1 LAFDLTAVLR
11 LKDNGFTSKM
21 RSAQRA
27 TEQFNNA
34 ARKAQRAT
42 GLWRDANGRLRDS
55 MGRFAKETQK
65 ASWDLTR
72 LGNGLR
78 NIANEARGIRGLAT
92 AFTGL
97 ATAIGGA
104 YAAKKIFDNTV
115 WEAAKF
121 ENSQVVIR
129 AMFDDNKAADSY
141 MNMLQKFAID
151 SPVLNSQ
158 DMFENS
164 KSFIATSKNLKQ
176 LEKMWNLAERLV
188 ALDPIQGVSGAVL
201 ALKEFF
207 SGDVVSLVERFELP
221 RQELKAIKDLP
232 LDKKLKELDK
242 FFNKLGATNK
252 LVEQMGLTTIGLW
265 NRIKESIAVVL
276 RRMGE
281 PALKVVNNFL
291 SRIVSKL
298 EEANLDGMVYYDIES
313 GMKRVYKSDVTKF
326 AEFGGRIIN
335 SILTGLTN
343 GVTRIYNWFSTIA
356 NSPEFQQRTTLWGKV
371 RFIIED
377 LYQRFL
383 NWLNSSGMSQIE
395 SLTSKLIT
403 TLSSAIRDNA
413 GPLSEAAITVG
424 AKIGSAIAKGIMD
437 AISSNPVARMVFGG
451 AGTIAGILY
460 GHEKKRKQRQLDPK
474 YRDPRLLKGYAG
486 GLNYVPYDRFPALLH
501 RGEMVLPRGEAEEYR
516 KGRASGVSVTISGNT
531 FNVRQESDI
540 QKIAYELAKLL
551 EREGA
556 LMA

>member
-11 LKDNGFTSKM
+11 LKDDFTSKM
-21 RSAQRA
+21 RRAQRA

-34 ARKAQRAT
+34 TRKAQQAT
-42 GLWRDANGRLRDS
+42 RLWRDANGRLRDE
-55 MGRFAKETQK
+55 MGRFAKETDK
-65 ASWDLTR
+65 ASSSLTKF
-72 LGNGLR
+72 GNGLR
-78 NIANEARGIRGLAT
+78 NINGATSSIRGLAT

-104 YAAKKIFDNTV
+104 YTAKKIFDSTV

-129 AMFDDNKAADSY
+129 AMFDDRKAADQY
-141 MNMLQKFAID
+141 MKMLQDFAVK

-188 ALDPIQGVSGAVL
+188 ALDPAQGVSGAVL

-207 SGDVVSLVERFELP
+207 SGDIVSLVERFELP
-221 RQELKAIKDLP
+221 RKELKAIKDLP
-232 LDKKLKELDK
+232 LDKQLAALDK

-252 LVEQMGLTTIGLW
+252 LVQEMGGTTIGLW
-265 NRIKESIAVVL
+265 NRVREQFQILLREMGRPSLEVL
-276 RRMGE
+276 H
-281 PALKVVNNFL
+281 NFL
-291 SRIVSKL
+291 NQVIQKL
-298 EEANLDGMVYYDIES
+298 ES
-313 GMKRVYKSDVTKF
+313 GDFSRF
-326 AEFGGRIIN
+326 AQIGARMIK
-335 SILTGLTN
+335 SILSGLTN
-343 GVTRIYNWFSTIA
+343 GIISIYNWFDTITK
-356 NSPEFQQRTTLWGKV
+356 SPEFQQRTTLWGKV
-371 RFIIED
+371 QFIIED

-395 SLTSKLIT
+395 SLTTKLISA
-403 TLSSAIRDNA
+403 LASAIQNNA
-413 GPLSEAAITVG
+413 GPLAKAAITVG
-424 AKIGSAIAKGIMD
+424 WKIGSSVAQGIMN
-437 AISSNPVARMVFGG
+437 ALANNPIARMVAGG
-451 AGTIAGILY
+451 AGTVAGIAKHYYNKMRGLF
-460 GHEKKRKQRQLDPK
+460 GGGKSKSH
-474 YRDPRLLKGYAG
+474 AG
-486 GLNYVPYDRFPALLH
+486 GLNYVPYDRYPALLH
-501 RGEMVLPRGEAEEYR
+501 RGEAVLPRGEAEEYR

-531 FNVRQESDI
+531 FHVRQESDI

>member
-1 LAFDLTAVLR
+1 
-11 LKDNGFTSKM
+11 M

-55 MGRFAKETQK
+55 MGRFAKETERT
-65 ASWDLTR
+65 SWSLNN

-78 NIANEARGIRGLAT
+78 NIAKEASGIRGLAA

-104 YAAKKIFDNTV
+104 YTAKKIFDSTV

-129 AMFDDNKAADSY
+129 AMFDNRKAADSY
-141 MNMLQKFAID
+141 MKMLQDFAVK

-188 ALDPIQGVSGAVL
+188 ALDPMQGVSGAVL

-232 LDKKLKELDK
+232 LDKKLAELDK

-252 LVEQMGLTTIGLW
+252 LVKEMGGTTIGLW
-265 NRIKESIAVVL
+265 NRVREQFQILLREMGQPSLEVL
-276 RRMGE
+276 H
-281 PALKVVNNFL
+281 NFL
-291 SRIVSKL
+291 TQVIQKL
-298 EEANLDGMVYYDIES
+298 ES
-313 GMKRVYKSDVTKF
+313 GDFSRF
-326 AEFGGRIIN
+326 AQIGARMIR
-335 SILTGLTN
+335 SILSGLTN
-343 GVTRIYNWFSTIA
+343 GIISIYNWFTTIT
-356 NSPEFQQRTTLWGKV
+356 NSPEFQQRTTLTGKV
-371 RFIIED
+371 KFIIED

-395 SLTSKLIT
+395 SLTT
-403 TLSSAIRDNA
+403 TLINTLASAIQHNA
-413 GPLSEAAITVG
+413 GPIAAAALTIGT
-424 AKIGSAIAKGIMD
+424 KIGSSIAQGIMNSI
-437 AISSNPVARMVFGG
+437 ASNPIASMILGG
-451 AGTIAGILY
+451 AGSVAGVVKHY
-460 GHEKKRKQRQLDPK
+460 YDKFFGGKKSKKSSSSSARRV
-474 YRDPRLLKGYAG
+474 YNPRLIKGYAG

-516 KGRASGVSVTISGNT
+516 KGRASGISVTISGNT
-531 FNVRQESDI
+531 FHVRQDSDI
-540 QKIAYELAKLL
+540 QKIAYELAKLI

-556 LMA
+556 LMAQ